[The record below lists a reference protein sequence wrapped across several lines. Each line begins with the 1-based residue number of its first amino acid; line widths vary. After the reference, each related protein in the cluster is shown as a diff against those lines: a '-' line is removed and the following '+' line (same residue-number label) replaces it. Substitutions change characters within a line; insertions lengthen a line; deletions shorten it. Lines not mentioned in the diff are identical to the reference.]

1 LTIFC
6 GFGECRRTSRPRS
19 EGGSAAP
26 STASIRDDI
35 GVLLPNE
42 MRTLQVI
49 DLIGPDGLRL
59 NSVPRPGPPD
69 GEVIVDVR
77 AAGVTFPDLL
87 MTRGL
92 YQQRPDLPFAPG
104 LEVAG
109 VVAEA
114 VPESGFAVGDR
125 VIAYTGTGGY
135 AEAVA
140 VPAHHV
146 VPLSPDVD
154 FVAGVSLMVNYQ
166 TAYFCLVERGRL
178 APGETLVV
186 HGAGGGVG
194 TAAIQVGLG
203 IGARV
208 IAVVSNEAKEEVAR
222 RAGATEVLRTDSW
235 QSEIRELTD
244 GGPAVIYDPV
254 GGDRFEE
261 SLRALRPGGRIV
273 IIGFASGEIPS
284 IASNRLLLRNVEAIG
299 AAWGHFIP
307 SDPGM
312 PRRVAA
318 ALDRMVARGVVQ
330 PLVEAVYPLT
340 DGAAALHDMEARRT
354 LGKSVLVVE

>member
-1 LTIFC
+1 L
-6 GFGECRRTSRPRS
+6 PS
-19 EGGSAAP
+19 E
-26 STASIRDDI
+26 IRA
-35 GVLLPNE
+35 
-42 MRTLQVI
+42 LQVV

-59 NSVPRPGPPD
+59 RSVPRPRAHD
-69 GEVIVDVR
+69 GDVIVDVR

-92 YQQRPDLPFAPG
+92 YQQRPDPPFAPG

-114 VPESGFAVGDR
+114 TPASGFAIGDR

-146 VPLSPDVD
+146 VPLSAGVD
-154 FVAGVSLMVNYQ
+154 FVAGVTLMVNYQ

-178 APGETLVV
+178 RAGETLVV

-194 TAAIQVGLG
+194 TAAVQVALG
-203 IGARV
+203 MGVRV
-208 IAVVSNEAKEEVAR
+208 IAVVSDDAKEEIAR

-235 QSEIRELTD
+235 QSEIRGLTA
-244 GGPAVIYDPV
+244 GGPDVIYDPV

-261 SLRALRPGGRIV
+261 SLRALRPGGRV
-273 IIGFASGEIPS
+273 LIIGFAGGTIPT
-284 IASNRLLLRNVEAIG
+284 IASNRLLLRNIEAIG

-307 SDPGM
+307 SDLAM

-318 ALDRMVARGVVQ
+318 ALDQLVASGAVR
-330 PLVEAVYPLT
+330 PLVEAVYPLGE
-340 DGAAALHDMEARRT
+340 GAAALHDMAARRT